1 MPHYVRMGIPMWTKL
16 TLFAQSPVIPP
27 RLGFDSLGFSPVRG
41 GDSLPPWTGEEP
53 VTRAVEIRSDVA
65 TATELRQQAK
75 REPRRRTALRLLAV
89 ANALD
94 GMSRA
99 QAARAAGIERQA
111 LCDAVKRFNAEGLA
125 GLIDRPP
132 GRRPER
138 LSEGEQAVLVHHIL
152 RGPDPDRGEPASWTL
167 PDLCRFIEAR
177 FGKTML
183 PQSMSRLV
191 RLLGL
196 SKQKTRPV
204 HPQRDAKAAQAFAKR
219 GSAQL

>member
-1 MPHYVRMGIPMWTKL
+1 M
-16 TLFAQSPVIPP
+16 
-27 RLGFDSLGFSPVRG
+27 
-41 GDSLPPWTGEEP
+41 
-53 VTRAVEIRSDVA
+53 TRAVEIRSDVA

-99 QAARAAGIERQA
+99 EAARAAGLERQA

-152 RGPDPDRGEPASWTL
+152 RGSDPDRGEPASWTL

-191 RLLGL
+191 RRLGL

-219 GSAQL
+219 GSARL

>member
-1 MPHYVRMGIPMWTKL
+1 M
-16 TLFAQSPVIPP
+16 
-27 RLGFDSLGFSPVRG
+27 
-41 GDSLPPWTGEEP
+41 
-53 VTRAVEIRSDVA
+53 
-65 TATELRQQAK
+65 
-75 REPRRRTALRLLAV
+75 
-89 ANALD
+89 
-94 GMSRA
+94 
-99 QAARAAGIERQA
+99 
-111 LCDAVKRFNAEGLA
+111 
-125 GLIDRPP
+125 
-132 GRRPER
+132 
-138 LSEGEQAVLVHHIL
+138 LVHHIL

-191 RLLGL
+191 RRLGL